1 MGEVGSQAE
10 PSAELAARGWGE
22 AEQESEKAEQESE
35 EADSRA
41 EQDAEEGEV
50 EQDGEERT
58 W

>member
-1 MGEVGSQAE
+1 MGEVGSQAA
-10 PSAELAARGWGE
+10 PSAELAAREWGE
-22 AEQESEKAEQESE
+22 AEQESE

-41 EQDAEEGEV
+41 EQDGEEGEA